1 MIRFHALGTEMRVHF
16 LTLLS
21 ALLAVALG
29 LPGEMLTVAAAMGL
43 HETAH
48 LLAAR
53 VCGLRVDSVEVMP
66 FGGAA
71 RLHDLYNVPRG
82 RLLWVAL
89 AGPGA
94 NLMLSM
100 AGAALGWWGLAPFP
114 AVARW
119 VRIHLALMLFNL
131 MPVIP
136 LDGGRVLY
144 ALGAPLVGS
153 RRAMRLGVT
162 LSHLLAAA
170 LAMLAAI
177 QFVQMGR
184 MNLTLPLM
192 AVFLLASSLSEKA
205 HFEAG
210 GAFRAVER
218 LCAPVKLPCRA
229 EVVALDAAG
238 PWAAALPFLRR
249 GRPVLFVRLGK
260 NGAAEWVPGWEMAR
274 RIVAEPAH
282 TNNEAALD

>member
-1 MIRFHALGTEMRVHF
+1 MRFHALGTEFRVHF

-29 LPGEMLTVAAAMGL
+29 APKEMLTVAAAMGL

-53 VCGLRVDSVEVMP
+53 VCNLQVDSVELMP

-71 RLHDLYNVPRG
+71 RLHNLYGIPRG
-82 RLLWVAL
+82 KMIAVAL
-89 AGPGA
+89 AGPGM
-94 NLMLSM
+94 NLLCALM
-100 AGAALGWWGLAPFP
+100 GAALGWWELAAFP
-114 AVARW
+114 ATARW

-144 ALGAPLVGS
+144 ALGQGLLGS
-153 RRAMRLGVT
+153 RRALRLGVT
-162 LSHLLAAA
+162 LAHLLATA
-170 LAMLAAI
+170 LTLLAI
-177 QFVQMGR
+177 FQFVRMGR

-205 HFEAG
+205 HFESG
-210 GAFRAVER
+210 GAFRAVET

-229 EVVALDAAG
+229 EVVALDATA
-238 PWAAALPFLRR
+238 PWEAALPFLRR
-249 GRPVLFVRLGK
+249 GKPVLFVRLGK
-260 NGAAEWVPGWEMAR
+260 TGPEEWTPGWEVAQK
-274 RIVAEPAH
+274 IVAEPAQ
-282 TNNEAALD
+282 TNNECALD